1 MLTILPYFLIVNFL
15 CLIYG
20 TIPFILLKRT
30 LPLNPFAPILVGYAI
45 VGLLSQFFMIGGAIN
60 AFSFL
65 VLLLGALVSLWRYSY
80 IYKPYRANL
89 KNWFLSLSKKE
100 VIGFVIFSLLVAYQS
115 SLPTKINDMG
125 GYYLQTIQWMREY
138 GIVKG
143 LGNLHPA
150 LGLGSAWHSLVTLVS
165 PLPPETLPFFAIN
178 GSLMLALALFIWI
191 ELKYHFSWYLFAY
204 AVLVFPLGFLYL
216 TAPSPDWP
224 LLVFVPLLGYWAF
237 VKRETLPTEVF
248 LLLAC
253 FVFACKPSS
262 AMVILLFATEVLR
275 HEVKIKNF
283 KLLILKNNFKFSFLL
298 NLCKSS
304 ACIGILVAVAVAL
317 APLIYK
323 NYIQTGY
330 PLYPSGL
337 SIGTAPKWQIPA
349 DWNQAYRQGIQSWGI
364 NDKVEVSTFKA
375 PNPASGNRLKQWL
388 LRSGYKGLMNKLIF
402 LNALFAL
409 ALLFTKRKLHERL
422 LLLALL
428 GVSSLEWYFLSQ
440 YRLML
445 PTALCLFSFNIFFSF
460 NIQNST
466 FAIRNSFF
474 NLQHSSLVIR
484 YSLFIIF
491 LFALLSFFPFSLFKE
506 TSRNQQITQTDGFT
520 SAYLIVPYTN
530 YRIGTLDTFL
540 VDSIPFHYYKERAY
554 AWDCPIPAVSA
565 SHRKFLKENFGYELR
580 ALGREVKDG
589 FRLERE
595 SMAK

>member
-1 MLTILPYFLIVNFL
+1 MLTLIPYFLTVNL
-15 CLIYG
+15 ICLIYG
-20 TIPFILLKRT
+20 IIPFILLKRT

-45 VGLLSQFFMIGGAIN
+45 VGVLSQWFMIGGAIN
-60 AFSFL
+60 TFAFL
-65 VLLLGALVSLWRYSY
+65 VLLLGAFVALWRYSY
-80 IYKPYRANL
+80 NYKPYKKNL
-89 KNWFLSLSKKE
+89 NTWFQSLSKKE
-100 VIGFVIFSLLVAYQS
+100 VIGFVIFGLLVAYQS

-237 VKRETLPTEVF
+237 IKRETLPTEVF

-262 AMVILLFATEVLR
+262 AMLVFFLVVRFFYTKQQNNGSFFSALKKPFLR
-275 HEVKIKNF
+275 F
-283 KLLILKNNFKFSFLL
+283 FM
-298 NLCKSS
+298 
-304 ACIGILVAVAVAL
+304 LVFCVALAL

-323 NYIQTGY
+323 NHIQTGY

-337 SIGTAPKWQIPA
+337 SIGTAPKWQIPK

-375 PNPASGNRLKQWL
+375 PNPASGNRFKKWL

-409 ALLFTKRKLHERL
+409 ALLFTKRKLQERL
-422 LLLALL
+422 LLLALI
-428 GVSSLEWYFLSQ
+428 GISSLEWYFLSQ

-445 PTALCLFSFNIFFSF
+445 PTALCLFSFNILFTF
-460 NIQNST
+460 NIQNSL
-466 FAIRNSFF
+466 FEIR
-474 NLQHSSLVIR
+474 HSSLFTLTS
-484 YSLFIIF
+484 SLLLL
-491 LFALLSFFPFSLFKE
+491 LFALLSFFPFSILKDS
-506 TSRNQQITQTDGFT
+506 SRNQQITQTDGFT
-520 SAYLIVPYTN
+520 SANLIVPYTN

-554 AWDCPIPAVSA
+554 AWNCPIPAVSA

-589 FRLERE
+589 FWLEH
-595 SMAK
+595 

>member
-1 MLTILPYFLIVNFL
+1 MLL
-15 CLIYG
+15 
-20 TIPFILLKRT
+20 
-30 LPLNPFAPILVGYAI
+30 GYAI
-45 VGLLSQFFMIGGAIN
+45 VGLLSQCFMIGGAVN
-60 AFSFL
+60 SFSFL
-65 VLLLGALVSLWRYSY
+65 VLLLGALVTLWRYEA
-80 IYKPYRANL
+80 IYKPYRTNL
-89 KNWFLSLSKKE
+89 NNWFQSLSKKE
-100 VIGFVIFSLLVAYQS
+100 VIGFGIFSLLVAYQS

-138 GIVKG
+138 GMVKG

-150 LGLGSAWHSLVTLVS
+150 LGLGSAWHSLVTLLS

-178 GSLMLALALFIWI
+178 GALMLALALFVWV
-191 ELKYHFSWYLFAY
+191 ELKYHFSWYIFAY
-204 AVLVFPLGFLYL
+204 AVLVFPLGYLYL

-237 VKRETLPTEVF
+237 LKKETLPAEVF

-253 FVFACKPSS
+253 FVFACKPSV
-262 AMVILLFATEVLR
+262 AMVTLLFATEALR
-275 HEVKIKNF
+275 HEVIKEY
-283 KLLILKNNFKFSFLL
+283 FKFSSLL
-298 NLCKSS
+298 NFFKSS
-304 ACIGILVAVAVAL
+304 SRLGVFVAVAL

-323 NYIQTGY
+323 NHIQTGY

-364 NDKVEVSTFKA
+364 SDKVEASTFKA
-375 PNPASGNRLKQWL
+375 PIPANSNRFKQWL
-388 LRSGYKGLMNKLIF
+388 LRSGYKGLMNKLLF

-409 ALLFTKRKLHERL
+409 VLLFTKRNLQERL
-422 LLLALL
+422 LLIALL
-428 GVSSLEWYFLSQ
+428 FISILEWYLLSQ

-445 PTALCLFSFNIFFSF
+445 PTALCLFSFNIHYSIF
-460 NIQNST
+460 NIPA
-466 FAIRNSFF
+466 FAKATSGKLI
-474 NLQHSSLVIR
+474 SSLVIR
-484 YSLFIIF
+484 YSIFIIL

-520 SAYLIVPYTN
+520 PAYLIKPYTN
-530 YRIGTLDTFL
+530 YRIGTLETYL

-565 SHRKFLKENFGYELR
+565 SHRKFVKEQFGYELR

-589 FRLERE
+589 FW
-595 SMAK
+595 MGH